1 MTELEFIETSPSDYG
16 GAVNANLLISS
27 SVVNPGVDNT
37 PQPPYAIIGVSIP
50 FQDDNNVKIESALKE
65 VTELR
70 FDFTEGTIKPKV
82 LERQRRDGY
91 FYIRLEKTFVNTL
104 PPVIDT
110 LGAGTPAEQDIYRYD
125 DSEFVFVP
133 FFEIGFNNNDS
144 NPLINTSNVSKTN
157 AIRQVVDRTSDA
169 ANPTNLTAILA
180 RTAQPAQVQNCSY
193 TKTGLINA
201 RYDGT
206 KLTSG
211 SVVGNDPALTFR
223 EIEASVH
230 LLDAS
235 PAAIRG
241 ISDDTREVQQIYF
254 NPLVSGSHP
263 NKAVQTFPSGSNY
276 LYEEQDKRF
285 IRLASKKVYIVDR
298 DQVLTTDESGI
309 VSSVE

>member
-27 SVVNPGVDNT
+27 SVIDPGVDNT
-37 PQPPYAIIGVSIP
+37 PQPPYAIIGISIP
-50 FQDDNNVKIESALKE
+50 FQDDNNIKLESALKE

-70 FDFTEGTIKPKV
+70 FDFTEGTVRPKV
-82 LERQRRDGY
+82 LERQRRNGY
-91 FYIRLEKTFVNTL
+91 FYIRLEKTFIETL
-104 PPVIDT
+104 PPIIDT
-110 LGAGTPAEQDIYRYD
+110 LGVGTPSEQDIYRYD

-144 NPLINTSNVSKTN
+144 NPLLNTSNVSKVN

-169 ANPTNLTAILA
+169 ANPTNLQAILD
-180 RTAQPAQVQNCSY
+180 RTAQAAQVQNCSY

-211 SVVGNDPALTFR
+211 SVFGNDPALNFR
-223 EIEASVH
+223 QTQASLH

-235 PAAIRG
+235 PDAIRG
-241 ISDDTREVQQIYF
+241 INDNARIIKDIYF
-254 NPLVSGSHP
+254 NPLISGSHP
-263 NKAVQTFPSGSNY
+263 NKALQTFPSGSNF

-285 IRLASKKVYIVDR
+285 IRLASKKVYIVDK
-298 DQVLTTDESGI
+298 DQILSTDESG
-309 VSSVE
+309 VVTAVE